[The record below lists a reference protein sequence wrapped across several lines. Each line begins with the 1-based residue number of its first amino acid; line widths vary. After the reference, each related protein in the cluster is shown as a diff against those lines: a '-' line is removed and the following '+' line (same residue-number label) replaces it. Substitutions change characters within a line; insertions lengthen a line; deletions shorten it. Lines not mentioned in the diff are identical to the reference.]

1 MIDYSI
7 FMWKSP
13 LKEDAVEMAY
23 AKNQVRKV
31 LTFDEFVKHISDH
44 NGVFTRGTVKG
55 VVSDTCSCL
64 VEQLLMGNKVQFG
77 ELGIFSISITSEP
90 ATSLKNFSEDNI
102 KEVNILFNPGEDFEN
117 LRSKAEFNLV
127 ASRAVQ
133 TATIKAVKANETTVD
148 LEAAKKKKNSADD
161 DGNNTPTGPT
171 TPSDKGDTGSGSGS
185 QAGGGSSTGDSTG
198 GSSSEDKGGNNL
210 D

>member
-13 LKEDAVEMAY
+13 LKEDAAEMAY

-90 ATSLKNFSEDNI
+90 AATLKEFSEDNI

-133 TATIKAVKANETTVD
+133 AATIKAVKANETSVD
-148 LEAAKKKKNSADD
+148 LEAAKKKNDSSDNSGNEDKKPS
-161 DGNNTPTGPT
+161 DGNSTPTG
-171 TPSDKGDTGSGSGS
+171 GDTGTD
-185 QAGGGSSTGDSTG
+185 TGD
-198 GSSSEDKGGNNL
+198 GNDEVNFK
-210 D
+210 

>member
-64 VEQLLMGNKVQFG
+64 VEQLLMSNKVQFG

-90 ATSLKNFSEDNI
+90 AATLKEFSEDNI

-133 TATIKAVKANETTVD
+133 AATIKAVKANETSVD
-148 LEAAKKKKNSADD
+148 LEAAKKKNDSSDNSGNEDKKPS
-161 DGNNTPTGPT
+161 DGNSTPVG
-171 TPSDKGDTGSGSGS
+171 GDTG
-185 QAGGGSSTGDSTG
+185 TDTG
-198 GSSSEDKGGNNL
+198 GDNGEVSLE
-210 D
+210 